1 MVGGLIAA
9 AVAVGAPPSPAT
21 GSTTCGWAR
30 GGGAS
35 AARAVLAGGCPL
47 LEPHPSITS
56 AANAVA
62 TRVPIVAT
70 LEPRAALSARE
81 GTTRHL
87 TGHERPSSEPDDD
100 VPLLEHPAAEVVAEG
115 QFHGAR
121 PVGLEGEDVAPRAAD
136 RAGVIGL
143 EPVAHER
150 E

>member
-1 MVGGLIAA
+1 MVGAFSCGRCAVVGGPLAA

-30 GGGAS
+30 GGAAS

-70 LEPRAALSARE
+70 LEPRAALSAPR
-81 GTTRHL
+81 GRHASPHGSRTALTR
-87 TGHERPSSEPDDD
+87 
-100 VPLLEHPAAEVVAEG
+100 
-115 QFHGAR
+115 
-121 PVGLEGEDVAPRAAD
+121 
-136 RAGVIGL
+136 
-143 EPVAHER
+143 
-150 E
+150 